1 MTKQYDRIPNSKS
14 AKSYKWKR
22 VVLSRKPVYS
32 GISKIRTVSSI
43 FFSYTM
49 YYTFHCLH
57 PHCTFQFS
65 LALLFIV
72 LESRCCP
79 I

>member
-14 AKSYKWKR
+14 AKSHKWKR

-49 YYTFHCLH
+49 Y
-57 PHCTFQFS
+57 
-65 LALLFIV
+65 
-72 LESRCCP
+72 
-79 I
+79 